1 MEYGGSG
8 RLEHIPFK
16 GPLGLVPG
24 TKSKL
29 EDAAP
34 WGRSLRSALPSTVL
48 VEVTCWS
55 SVFRIP
61 HGHRPPSA
69 ACLGSQPWMAE
80 EIMKPLLHFGSFRVV
95 LLFSSPSIRS

>member
-34 WGRSLRSALPSTVL
+34 WGRSLRSALPSRGYLLVL
-48 VEVTCWS
+48 R
-55 SVFRIP
+55 FP
-61 HGHRPPSA
+61 HSARPSA
-69 ACLGSQPWMAE
+69 AVGSLPWQPAMD
-80 EIMKPLLHFGSFRVV
+80 G
-95 LLFSSPSIRS
+95 